1 MRNKNLEG
9 KKLHLRREVKL
20 VGIPLLLLL
29 CIASVLVVWMNN
41 KDTYHNR
48 EEMKLL
54 RNMKE
59 QGKEQYQTP
68 KENGLQVLSEYS
80 KMRKKNPD
88 LIGWLYI
95 QGTPVDYPVMQTPK
109 EEEYYLHRDFNQ
121 EDNKNGCLIMDTDS
135 SVGIG
140 CKEENYLGGSE
151 PSTNLI
157 IHGHNMKSKDMFGSL
172 TRYEKKKYE
181 KKHSVI
187 QFDSLYEHR
196 EYDIISVFY
205 SKVYKKTD
213 TDFKFY
219 QFFNAPDETSFQ
231 IFYDNIKQL
240 SIYDTGVTAKY
251 GDEFITLST
260 CSYQEENGR
269 FVVVAKRK

>member
-157 IHGHNMKSKDMFGSL
+157 IHGHNMK
-172 TRYEKKKYE
+172 
-181 KKHSVI
+181 
-187 QFDSLYEHR
+187 
-196 EYDIISVFY
+196 
-205 SKVYKKTD
+205 
-213 TDFKFY
+213 
-219 QFFNAPDETSFQ
+219 
-231 IFYDNIKQL
+231 
-240 SIYDTGVTAKY
+240 
-251 GDEFITLST
+251 
-260 CSYQEENGR
+260 
-269 FVVVAKRK
+269 